1 MRALNR
7 ILDNFTKEEI
17 FRIAL
22 DGHSP
27 YFHQLETVENFA
39 NGKSVVLRAPCG
51 SGKTEACYVSL
62 LFGKNSFPGKLVYS
76 LPTRALVEDV
86 CERIK
91 QGICKIGSPLS
102 VSPQHGANSEDPF
115 FKSNII
121 VATIDQTV
129 GAYCCTPLSL
139 PVHLGNIPAGA
150 AVSSFLCFD
159 EAHVYDHMLGL
170 QSMLVLI
177 ERAVELEL
185 PFLVMSATLPDSF
198 IEWFKNHEEIS
209 DKVAIVEGKDADVPK
224 RLNRHV
230 VLRWKSKLL
239 ESEDVLKNAFSW
251 RRIMVVCNTVKRA
264 QELYSLVR
272 DYLKKY
278 DFSVYL
284 LHSRFLDQHRKLIE
298 DQMKASLKNPD
309 KKTCFITTQVCEV
322 GLDISCDLLLTEL
335 APPDALIQRIGR
347 CAREGGSGEV
357 WVFDVEHCAP
367 YDNAEMKNSQKYIS
381 EILNGKRFGWNDE
394 LAFVNALLNDEFKL
408 ILNDKKRRDRI
419 LLSLGNAAFKGDRY
433 GVESNIRELLSANLT
448 IHDRPDKLGYHEILR
463 MPWIDVDVRVLQR
476 QLINAKFW
484 QIRFDHDENGEP
496 EFCSIPNAPVHPYNY
511 YVVHPDYAAYD
522 ENFGLRLGERGTNLS
537 PIITHAK
544 IKHEFEYQRESWE
557 EHARRCLVAFSN
569 VKSRERH
576 CLETLLRLLELNI
589 TQTEGLLALSI
600 ALHDLGKLNKSW
612 QESIGVAMGD
622 TPLAHIPYCKRT
634 KIAHAAISADALYP
648 LFRKLLSKRQHSIA
662 FKLAIAH
669 HHHTRA
675 ETVEPYTLS
684 WANYEKIVEK
694 ICSEY
699 SLDASPKDI
708 RKTEEHQKRLETSMI
723 NLESTFPYTMY
734 CIVSRFIRLSDQDS
748 FSINGEKLKDGA
760 G

>member
-1 MRALNR
+1 VKKLHR
-7 ILDNFTKEEI
+7 ILDSVTEEET

-22 DGHSP
+22 DGNSP
-27 YFHQLETVENFA
+27 YPHQLKTVENFA

-62 LFGKNSFPGKLVYS
+62 FFGKNSFPCKLIYS

-86 CERIK
+86 SERIK

-102 VSPQHGANSEDPF
+102 VSAQHGANSEDPF

-159 EAHVYDHMLGL
+159 EAHVYDHILGL

-198 IEWFKNHEEIS
+198 IEWFKNHEKIG
-209 DKVAIVEGKDADVPK
+209 DKVAIVEGNDADVPK

-230 VLRWKSKLL
+230 VLRWNGKLL
-239 ESEDVLKNAFSW
+239 EPKDLLKSAYSW
-251 RRIMVVCNTVKRA
+251 RRIMVVCNTVNRA
-264 QELYSLVR
+264 QELYSFVKDDLE
-272 DYLKKY
+272 KY
-278 DFSVYL
+278 DFNVYL

-298 DQMKASLKNPD
+298 DHAKASLKNPD
-309 KKTCFITTQVCEV
+309 KKTCLFTTQVCEV
-322 GLDISCDLLLTEL
+322 GLDISCDLLFTEL
-335 APPDALIQRIGR
+335 APPDSLVQRIGR

-357 WVFDVEHCAP
+357 WVFDVEHSAP
-367 YDNAEMKNSQKYIS
+367 YDNAEIESSKKYTS
-381 EILNGKRFGWNDE
+381 EILDGKRFGWNDE
-394 LAFVNALLNDEFKL
+394 LTFVNALLNDKFKL
-408 ILNDKKRRDRI
+408 ILNDKKHRDRI

-448 IHDRPDKLGYHEILR
+448 IHDSPDKLSYQEILH
-463 MPWIDVDVRVLQR
+463 MPWIDVDVRVLR
-476 QLINAKFW
+476 RHLTNAIFW

-496 EFCSIPNAPVHPYNY
+496 KFCLIPNAPLHPYNY
-511 YVVHPDYAAYD
+511 YIVHPNYAVYD
-522 ENFGLRLGERGTNLS
+522 ENFGLKLGERGASLS
-537 PIITHAK
+537 PIIAPAK

-557 EHARRCLVAFSN
+557 EHVQRCLVAFDN
-569 VKSRERH
+569 VRSREQH
-576 CLETLLRLLELNI
+576 CFEKLSRLLELNTI
-589 TQTEGLLALSI
+589 QTEGLLALSV
-600 ALHDLGKLNKSW
+600 ALHDLGKLNKPW
-612 QESIGVAMGD
+612 QESIGVTTGD
-622 TPLAHIPYCKRT
+622 IPLAHIPFSKRT
-634 KIAHAAISADALYP
+634 KITHATISADASYP
-648 LFRKLLSKRQHSIA
+648 LFRKILSKRQHSIA

-675 ETVEPYTLS
+675 EAVEPYTLS
-684 WANYEKIVEK
+684 WTNYEKIVDK

-699 SLDASPKDI
+699 SLDASSKDI
-708 RKTEEHQKRLETSMI
+708 RKTEEHPKKLETPMF
-723 NLESTFPYTMY
+723 NLESIFPYTIY
-734 CIVSRFIRLSDQDS
+734 CITSRFIRLSDQES
-748 FSINGEKLKDGA
+748 FGIK
-760 G
+760 